1 MKAYMVH
8 DGDPGENAA
17 LVFARTAAQA
27 RKLGYLH
34 NDIGSD
40 GWITLRTER
49 KPDADRLIP
58 ADVNEPYLVTDT
70 RVLRE
75 AGWSIEGDMLC
86 ASCGLATMDG
96 EFPLCEYCEQCAECG
111 HADDCPPA
119 AQESGDA
126 LD

>member
-1 MKAYMVH
+1 MVH
-8 DGDPGENAA
+8 DGNPGENAA

-40 GWITLRTER
+40 GWITLRAER

-58 ADVNEPYLVTDT
+58 ADANESYLVTDT

-75 AGWSIEGDMLC
+75 AGWSCEGDLLC

-96 EFPLCEYCEQCAECG
+96 EFPLCDDCEQCAECG

-119 AQESGDA
+119 AQEGNE
-126 LD
+126 